1 MSKKVS
7 RALLLLAWA
16 VLAVLSAALL
26 LNVQAQGEADLEQ
39 RFDGRAEVAASFT
52 ATFARDLLEQERR
65 VAERELSGAGAGSA
79 DLKEVTNLFGYE
91 AAVLLDAKGLALGV
105 EPPKRSLIGQDLTK
119 TYAHLSAAAQ
129 GRTAVSKVVP
139 SAARGIP
146 IVAFATPFDSERGRR
161 VFSGA
166 FDVDETP
173 IGAYL
178 RNASPIRGTDVY
190 LLDEAGTI
198 VASNRSYSRGLTKV
212 SKADPELERGLAHS
226 PAGETQDGQYFASHD
241 VAGAPWRLVMSVP
254 EAQLLE
260 PVQGFGRYVPWIL
273 WAGFVLGAL
282 ACVLL
287 VANLIASRVQL
298 SLANHNLDR
307 LARIDDLTDLYNRRH
322 LQDSLNAAVANAE
335 RHGQELSVMM
345 IDVDRFKQLN
355 DTYGHDAGDH
365 ALRVI
370 AADVHGA
377 LRAGDLL
384 GRWGGEEFLAILP
397 LTDAD
402 EAMHVAERVRE
413 SISSLAVVLSDQLVP
428 VSASIGVAA
437 RSGGGP
443 DELVAAADSAMYA
456 AKAAGRDA
464 VRS

>member
-1 MSKKVS
+1 MSQKAS

-16 VLAVLSAALL
+16 ALAVLSAAVL
-26 LNVQAQGEADLEQ
+26 LNAQAQGEADIEQ

-52 ATFARDLLEQERR
+52 ATYARDLLDQERR

-91 AAVLLDAKGLALGV
+91 AAVLLDSDGRALGV
-105 EPPKRSLIGQDLTK
+105 APAKSSVIGQDLTK
-119 TYAHLSAAAQ
+119 DYAHLRAAAQ
-129 GRTAVSKVVP
+129 GLTAVSKVVP
-139 SAARGIP
+139 SAAEGLP

-190 LLDEAGTI
+190 LLDETGTI
-198 VASNRSYSRGLTKV
+198 VASNRSNSSGLTKV
-212 SKADPELERGLAHS
+212 GKADPALGRGLARS
-226 PAGETQDGQYFASHD
+226 SSGETQDGHYFASHD
-241 VAGAPWRLVMSVP
+241 VAGAPWRVVMSVP
-254 EAQLLE
+254 RAQLLE
-260 PVQGFGRYVPWIL
+260 PVQGFRRYVPWIL
-273 WAGFVLGAL
+273 WAGFVLGGL

-287 VANLIASRVQL
+287 VANLISSRAAL
-298 SLANHNLDR
+298 STANQSLDQ
-307 LARIDDLTDLYNRRH
+307 LARIDVLTGLYNRRH
-322 LQDSLNAAVANAE
+322 VQDSLNAAVANAE
-335 RHGQELSVMM
+335 RHDQTLAVMM
-345 IDVDRFKQLN
+345 IDVDRFKQIN
-355 DTYGHDAGDH
+355 DTHGHDAGDH
-365 ALRVI
+365 ALRLI

-377 LRAGDLL
+377 LRAGDML

-397 LTDAD
+397 STDAD
-402 EAMHVAERVRE
+402 EALLVAERVRE
-413 SISSLAVVLSDQLVP
+413 SISSLAVVLGDQLVP

-437 RSGGGP
+437 RGGEGP
-443 DELVAAADSAMYA
+443 DGLVSAADGAMYA